1 MPVVADRYILRQ
13 WLTPFLSFVAIVVS
27 VLLLSRM
34 LRVLGDV
41 VDKDVGG
48 HIMVTLVLA
57 LTPYFLMLAVPMG
70 SFFGMLSMVHRL
82 QQSSELDAFRAAGI
96 SYQRLFRVLIVASV
110 ALWLFLTY
118 VSVSWVAVGQKN
130 FMDLLDSIRQSKSL
144 PSIDPQR
151 FTTNM
156 QDFTIYVD
164 GVDSQ
169 GTYHGFMLEDRRAG
183 GPVIYVAESAQI
195 MRDGGLL
202 RFVLHHGHRL
212 EGHGA
217 TMRSLAFD
225 EYQVA
230 LDVGK
235 FGFERLDFNRGVL
248 QWNMG
253 QLWRAFHGPKS
264 PVAMQAEAE
273 WNRRLV
279 IPTMVLL
286 FPLFVL
292 PIGLELK
299 RSGRTGMYI
308 SGVVLVLVTY
318 NVHLALYQKVAS
330 GVLSGWWLWA
340 PQLVLAAVGMELTRR
355 RAKDRLPP
363 LMLAVETFFT
373 SIHVWIRARL
383 GRRWR

>member
-1 MPVVADRYILRQ
+1 MVVIDRYILRQ
-13 WLTPFLSFVAIVVS
+13 WLVPFTSFVAIVVS

-41 VDKDVGG
+41 VDKDVHW
-48 HIMVTLVLA
+48 HIMVNLVLA

-70 SFFGMLSMVHRL
+70 SFFGMLSMVHKL
-82 QQSSELDAFRAAGI
+82 QQNSELDAFRAAGI
-96 SYQRLFRVLIVASV
+96 SYQRLLRVLVAASIG
-110 ALWLFLTY
+110 LWLFLTY
-118 VSVSWVAVGQKN
+118 VSVYWVAIGQKN
-130 FMDLLDSIRQSKSL
+130 FMDLLDSIRRSKTL
-144 PSIDPQR
+144 PDFDPQR
-151 FTTNM
+151 FTRM

-164 GVDSQ
+164 GVDKQ
-169 GTYHGFMLEDRRAG
+169 GTYHGFMLEDRRSAG
-183 GPVIYVAESAQI
+183 EPVIYIAQTAQI
-195 MRDGGLL
+195 MRDGALL

-217 TMRSLAFD
+217 TLRSLAFD

-248 QWNMG
+248 QWDMT
-253 QLWRAFHGPKS
+253 QLWRAIHGS
-264 PVAMQAEAE
+264 NRGVAAQASAE

-318 NVHLALYQKVAS
+318 NVHLALYQKVAN

-340 PQLVLAAVGMELTRR
+340 PQVLLAVLGLELTRR
-355 RAKDRLPP
+355 RAADRLPP
-363 LMLAVETFFT
+363 LMLAVEEFFT
-373 SIHVWIRARL
+373 SIHVRIRARL
-383 GRRWR
+383 GQRWR